1 MGDLLFQQVFQ
12 VLCIMM
18 NGNLMATELNEATS
32 TPEDFLNLYV
42 HKIYF
47 PLFPL
52 EKAIESVQVMKDVTF
67 SSAVSWFYDFWL
79 SIFHIITSRRRRVNF
94 MLIS

>member
-1 MGDLLFQQVFQ
+1 
-12 VLCIMM
+12 MM

-67 SSAVSWFYDFWL
+67 SSAVLWFYDFWL